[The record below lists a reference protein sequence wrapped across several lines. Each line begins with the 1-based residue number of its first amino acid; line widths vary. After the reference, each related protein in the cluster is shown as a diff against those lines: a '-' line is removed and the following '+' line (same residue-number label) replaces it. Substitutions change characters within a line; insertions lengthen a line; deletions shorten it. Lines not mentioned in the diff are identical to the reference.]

1 MPAIHSVQVN
11 RSNPARFPLRGV
23 IVLFLLLL
31 QFSSAFAQAEAV
43 QFRYRF
49 VDGELWRA
57 VTTVEQDV
65 FLDGRFSHS
74 ARIFNRAAGEVVE
87 AGPDGG
93 LTEMTYAISEEIS
106 GSSGS
111 FELSEEHRSEIRQ
124 DSSGNVTVP
133 DSYAFP
139 TVRNVPTFPDGPVL
153 PGESWTGTGEEVHDF
168 TRDFGLSDLVR
179 FEFPVNYTYE
189 GPVEVDGRTY
199 DLIHV
204 RYNAFFSPDRPLS
217 PGIYP
222 QLIAGQI
229 QQRLYWDRLRSRVA
243 FYDDEFEFL
252 LTLNTGR
259 SVRIEGRSE
268 GEILESSVLDRDV
281 VVEEV
286 SRELEDRGVE
296 VQSVRGDDLG
306 VTISVDNIQ
315 FPPDSAFLAPSERS
329 KLDQIAEILLR
340 YPERDIQ
347 ISGHTALAGTAE
359 GRLQLSQQRAAAVAE
374 YLISLGV
381 REPARIIS
389 RGFGASRPIADNGV
403 ESGRRLNRRVEI
415 TILEN

>member
-1 MPAIHSVQVN
+1 MPALHSDIVHCTVAAR
-11 RSNPARFPLRGV
+11 RSRRGLWFAL
-23 IVLFLLLL
+23 LFLLCLL
-31 QFSSAFAQAEAV
+31 PASAQEDAV
-43 QFRYRF
+43 EFRYRF
-49 VDGELWRA
+49 VEGELWRG
-57 VTTVEQDV
+57 VTSIQQDV

-74 ARIFNRAAGEVVE
+74 ARIFNRAAGEVLE

-93 LTEMTYAISEEIS
+93 LTRMTYAISEEIS
-106 GSSGS
+106 GSNGS
-111 FELSEEHRSEIRQ
+111 FELSEEHQSEIRQ
-124 DSSGNVTVP
+124 DSTGHVTVG
-133 DSYAFP
+133 DAFAFP
-139 TVRNVPTFPDGPVL
+139 TVRNIPTFPDRPVR

-168 TRDFGLSDLVR
+168 TRDFGLQELVR

-189 GPVEVDGRTY
+189 GPVEIEGRTY

-217 PGIYP
+217 AGVYP
-222 QLIAGQI
+222 QLIAGSI
-229 QQRLYWDRLRSRVA
+229 QQRLYWDRLRSRIG

-252 LTLNTGR
+252 FTLNTGR
-259 SVRIEGRSE
+259 SVRIEGTSE
-268 GEILESSVLDRDV
+268 GEILESSVLDRDLV
-281 VVEEV
+281 VAEV

-296 VQSVRGDDLG
+296 VQSVRSDELG
-306 VTISVDNIQ
+306 VTIALDSIQ
-315 FPPDSAFLAPSERS
+315 FPPDSAFLAPSERG
-329 KLDQIAEILLR
+329 KLEQIAEILLR
-340 YPERDIQ
+340 YPERDIL

-381 REPARIIS
+381 RAPERMIS
-389 RGFGASRPIADNGV
+389 RGFGASRPVGDNSI